1 MDIEKYPPSEQIKR
15 AFAVL
20 RVLSG
25 HTVKGLTPSE
35 IGKAINEPLAS
46 NITRM
51 LAQLN
56 HLGIAEETREAGRWR
71 LGPTVIQIATAH
83 QLDVARAKSEL
94 DEIEQR
100 YSRSR

>member
-1 MDIEKYPPSEQIKR
+1 MDIDKYPPSEQLKR
-15 AFAVL
+15 AFSVL

-35 IGKAINEPLAS
+35 IGKAVREPIGS

-56 HLGIAEETREAGRWR
+56 HLGITEETREPGRWR
-71 LGPTVIQIATAH
+71 LGPALVQIATAH
-83 QLDVARAKSEL
+83 QMDVARAKSEL
-94 DEIEQR
+94 EEIEQR
-100 YSRSR
+100 YSRTR